1 MSLTCCVLHHESTA
15 IAALFT
21 IPFSFCLYYVLFSIW
36 AIHSTLAAAS
46 CFIMLAHKVRS
57 GWWWYGSKIFH
68 CILLLCNRWQQWQN
82 GMTWNC
88 VGSKGESLNSSVRKS
103 LHPLTFTDTCW
114 MCMENKQ
121 WCKHSEAVGGST
133 QQWWQQH
140 SGWPCTAV
148 TPWNK
153 DDLNQLLCVN
163 QLMVVTTLKSAVL

>member
-15 IAALFT
+15 ITALFT

-36 AIHSTLAAAS
+36 AMHSTLAAAS

-82 GMTWNC
+82 GMTWKC

-114 MCMENKQ
+114 MCMENKHTASTVRQ
-121 WCKHSEAVGGST
+121 WVGAPS
-133 QQWWQQH
+133 
-140 SGWPCTAV
+140 SGDSNILDGHA
-148 TPWNK
+148 
-153 DDLNQLLCVN
+153 QLSHHEIKMISINSSVWIC
-163 QLMVVTTLKSAVL
+163 